1 MKSVN
6 KVDMSATIQPPHHN
20 RYSFGPQL
28 VQGHTFTVSNRYN
41 LSETGKILGKGSFG
55 LVSSCVDTKTGAKIA
70 VKRIRPYA
78 NDDWDARHTLR
89 EVRLMR
95 LLDPH
100 PNIISL
106 YDVSLWDKK
115 TELYMM
121 MELMDCDLH
130 KVIQSKQPLS
140 DNHFKCFIKQLLEG
154 VKTMHAMDIFHRDLK
169 PGNILVSRDCQL
181 RITDFGLARY
191 MHSETLIGQ
200 NEQNPMTEYVVT
212 RWYRAPE
219 LLLAPSKPYGSSIDL
234 WSVGCILAELILR
247 GPLFPGKSHAQQ
259 VSLVFEVL
267 GFQGDDV
274 GFPLTAEALTFLKK
288 RCTGAGK
295 GLPACI
301 PGASPE
307 ALSLISSLLAVKPA
321 QRPSAVEALQ
331 HTYLSD
337 AECLYKYP
345 EIDSYIQSTIISK
358 GKVNAQFF
366 DFERD
371 YYTTEALVSLIRR
384 EVGEHSQDLVQTRE
398 EQSPGQDS
406 QGRPGGE
413 QSTAPKGAESDPNSA
428 TPSRASTAEARSQP
442 LDRVNTAQASHTRAA
457 DDGGMEVESSQEEQ
471 VQEQVT
477 TVNGDPMDVQG
488 EAIEELQRSSAI
500 SANANGQSM
509 SPHRMGSIVRKSNKA
524 RAMQRM
530 EDANGGAV
538 SEATVAKKG
547 LGGMLITRSVLNK
560 DGNTGTN
567 ERDAIRNLRSSAR
580 KPKPEIV
587 GDKST
592 NVTDKSRPQL
602 KSAYNNGIL
611 RSLQDQAHS
620 LVRSSR
626 SAGGIAG
633 SGPAAKRPVH
643 ASNRGNSAAAK
654 LAAAAAAAGGRVSR
668 LNGTSSNP
676 VIGDSTLQ
684 RPKAAP
690 AGRSAL
696 LPRLKQN

>member
-1 MKSVN
+1 
-6 KVDMSATIQPPHHN
+6 MSATIEAPHRN
-20 RYSFGPQL
+20 RYVFGPQL

-41 LSETGKILGKGSFG
+41 LTETGKILGKGSFG

-106 YDVSLWDKK
+106 YDVSLWDRK

-140 DNHFKCFIKQLLEG
+140 DSHFKCFIKQLLEG
-154 VKTMHAMDIFHRDLK
+154 VKTMHALGIFHRDLK

-267 GFQGDDV
+267 GFQDEDV
-274 GFPLTAEALTFLKK
+274 GFPLTSEALTFLKK
-288 RCTGAGK
+288 RCAGRGK
-295 GLPACI
+295 GLRTCVS
-301 PGASPE
+301 GATPE
-307 ALSLISSLLAVKPA
+307 ALSLISSLLTVKPA
-321 QRPSAVEALQ
+321 QRPTAVEALQ
-331 HTYLSD
+331 HAYLGD

-345 EIDSYIQSTIISK
+345 DIDALIESTIISK
-358 GKVNAQFF
+358 NKVNAQFF

-371 YYTTEALVSLIRR
+371 FYTTEALVNLIHR

-398 EQSPGQDS
+398 EMSPGKDGNGIPVS
-406 QGRPGGE
+406 AVE
-413 QSTAPKGAESDPNSA
+413 AASDPNSA
-428 TPSRASTAEARSQP
+428 NSSRATTAEARSQSQE
-442 LDRVNTAQASHTRAA
+442 RVSTAQASHAQHA
-457 DDGGMEVESSQEEQ
+457 EDDGMDVEASEQAQGQGAAAEEAQ
-471 VQEQVT
+471 
-477 TVNGDPMDVQG
+477 MDVQG
-488 EAIEELQRSSAI
+488 EAVAGRQRPSSI
-500 SANANGQSM
+500 SEDSSGQM
-509 SPHRMGSIVRKSNKA
+509 SPHRMGSIVRKGNKA
-524 RAMQRM
+524 RAMQRV
-530 EDANGGAV
+530 DGSDNAVAAAGAGAGAAN
-538 SEATVAKKG
+538 KG
-547 LGGMLITRSVLNK
+547 IGGMVITRSVLSKSGATN
-560 DGNTGTN
+560 TN
-567 ERDAIRNLRSSAR
+567 EKDAIRHLRSSAR
-580 KPKPEIV
+580 QSKQQQA
-587 GDKST
+587 GDTPT
-592 NVTDKSRPQL
+592 NAAENASRPQL

-611 RSLQDQAHS
+611 RSLQDQAQS
-620 LVRSSR
+620 LMRSSK
-626 SAGGIAG
+626 SAGGIGGAG
-633 SGPAAKRPVH
+633 PPAKRPVL
-643 ASNRGNSAAAK
+643 AANNRGNSAVAK
-654 LAAAAAAAGGRVSR
+654 VAAAAAAAGGGGGGGCV
-668 LNGTSSNP
+668 
-676 VIGDSTLQ
+676 VIVGDSAPQ

-690 AGRSAL
+690 SGRSAL